1 MVVDSGDGASVELG
15 VKFRSDV
22 SGVITAVRF
31 YKSVANTGTHKA
43 NLWSNSG
50 TLLATATAT
59 NESSSGWQQVTFSSP
74 VAITAGTTYVAFY
87 FAPSGHYAFDQAVF
101 NGAGVDNLPLHA
113 LATGVDGGNGAYTYN
128 AVRAPF
134 RLRSFNG
141 TNYWVDVVFVSNNS
155 TAPPRV
161 ISTQPA
167 SGATGVNIGIS
178 LSAGFSEPMDS
189 TTINSSAFTLVDSSS
204 NPVAGTVSYVS
215 SSASLVFTPTTDL
228 LSQTTY
234 TATVK
239 GTVKDIFGNAMGS
252 DFSWT
257 FTTSQAPANSGPG
270 GPILVISSAQN
281 PFTRYYGEI
290 LLNEGMN
297 EFTVQDIST
306 VTSSVLATLRYCDPW
321 RYAFDVRASVD
332 ADFVGQWWRQIDR
345 HASGQA
351 TWLDCWV
358 LPAPS
363 STLSDAYLLANTT
376 LGSGR
381 GNCGPKH
388 PVPWFSRS
396 VHV

>member
-1 MVVDSGDGASVELG
+1 MALTP
-15 VKFRSDV
+15 
-22 SGVITAVRF
+22 I
-31 YKSVANTGTHKA
+31 
-43 NLWSNSG
+43 
-50 TLLATATAT
+50 
-59 NESSSGWQQVTFSSP
+59 
-74 VAITAGTTYVAFY
+74 
-87 FAPSGHYAFDQAVF
+87 AP
-101 NGAGVDNLPLHA
+101 
-113 LATGVDGGNGAYTYN
+113 
-128 AVRAPF
+128 RAPF

-167 SGATGVNIGIS
+167 SAATAVNIGIS
-178 LSAGFSEPMDS
+178 PSAGFSEPMDS

-204 NPVAGTVSYVS
+204 NAVAGTVSYVS

-257 FTTSQAPANSGPG
+257 FTTSQAPANGGPG

-306 VTSSVLATLRYCDPW
+306 VTSSVLATYDIAILGDMPLTS
-321 RYAFDVRASVD
+321 AQVSMLT
-332 ADFVGQWWRQIDR
+332 
-345 HASGQA
+345 S
-351 TWLDCWV
+351 WV
-358 LPAPS
+358 NGGGRLIAMHPDKQLAGLLGLTSTS
-363 STLSDAYLLANTT
+363 STLSNAYLLANTT

-381 GNCGPKH
+381 GNRGPKH
-388 PVPWFSRS
+388 PVPRFRRS
-396 VHV
+396 VRPGRRDAFATLYSDATTPTTYPAVTWVNPGSGKPRHLLTICSLRYLYPAGKSRLVRTRPGRVC